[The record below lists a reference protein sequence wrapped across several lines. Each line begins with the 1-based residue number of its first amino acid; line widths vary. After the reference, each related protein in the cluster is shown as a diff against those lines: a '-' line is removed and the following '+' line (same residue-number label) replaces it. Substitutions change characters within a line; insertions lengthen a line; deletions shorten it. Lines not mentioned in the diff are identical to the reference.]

1 MQAIDLLLTR
11 RSGRALTAPAPDE
24 ATLALLFAS
33 AARAPD
39 HGRLRPWRFIV
50 VREAA
55 RASFGDVLAG
65 YLRRTHP
72 QAAAETLERERQ
84 KAFRAPMILVVA
96 ARCDGTSRKV
106 PPVEQLLSAGAA
118 AEAILLAAVALG
130 FNGVWKTGAAAYDE
144 TVKASLGLLPTDA
157 IVGFLYLGTEAAAER
172 AAPAADSEWADRVSY
187 WDPPG

>member
-11 RSGRALTAPAPDE
+11 RSGRALVAPAPDE

-55 RASFGDVLAG
+55 RAAFGDVLAA

-72 QAAAETLERERQ
+72 QTAADTLERERQ
-84 KAFRAPMILVVA
+84 KAFRAPLILVVA
-96 ARCDGTSRKV
+96 ARCDPAAKKA
-106 PPVEQLLSAGAA
+106 PPIEQLLCAGAA
-118 AEAILLAAVALG
+118 AQAILLAAVALG
-130 FNGVWKTGAAAYDE
+130 FNGVWKTGAAAYDD
-144 TVKASLGLLPTDA
+144 TVKQALGLVPSDA
-157 IVGFLYLGTEAAAER
+157 IVGFLYLGSEPGAQP
-172 AAPAADSEWADRVSY
+172 AAPAADSEWAGRVSY
-187 WDPPG
+187 WDGAR